1 MFTDPDLLDLD
12 RLDKLRENELVLH
25 LVKHN
30 HPPNGAPPPPAGLE
44 PDERMILNGSLNSG
58 DQLSCLHLLSHPH
71 SVHFAVSHGAGSPAT
86 IHLISLEPSGDKLSN
101 YKL

>member
-12 RLDKLRENELVLH
+12 RLDKLWENELVLH

-30 HPPNGAPPPPAGLE
+30 HPPNCAPPPPAGLE
-44 PDERMILNGSLNSG
+44 PNERIINNVSLNSG
-58 DQLSCLHLLSHPH
+58 DHLLSHPH

-86 IHLISLEPSGDKLSN
+86 IHLISLEPSSVKLSN